1 MSCRLCPGSRQGL
14 DRRLRFVRR
23 TARQVALRQIV
34 ARPARRPC
42 RDLPQSARQRRF
54 LFACPAL
61 CARLWPLLP
70 ASAGMRVRPAAG
82 TASRGDVK
90 KIDVSPEAG
99 RSVSRK
105 WTRRG
110 YHGGRGSIRPG
121 VLVQDAVRDFR
132 RLRAQRRRQGPAEAL
147 AGSSRPDACQSLG
160 QLLRTLA
167 RSLGMSTG
175 MSLIRPSV
183 RGKVRRSIRPSRP
196 ASKAA
201 SSCYETG
208 TFFAMFMAG
217 MGTGKCPFSQDS

>member
-1 MSCRLCPGSRQGL
+1 MAEADPAGMSCRLCPGSRQGL

-34 ARPARRPC
+34 ARSARRPC

-121 VLVQDAVRDFR
+121 VLVQDAVRDFS

-147 AGSSRPDACQSLG
+147 AGSSRLDACQSPG
-160 QLLRTLA
+160 QLLRALPDPCHVHGHVFDQALGQGQGQALDQAEPA
-167 RSLGMSTG
+167 RVEGSWL
-175 MSLIRPSV
+175 LLRDWHV
-183 RGKVRRSIRPSRP
+183 F
-196 ASKAA
+196 
-201 SSCYETG
+201 CYVHG
-208 TFFAMFMAG
+208 RNG
-217 MGTGKCPFSQDS
+217 HR

>member
-42 RDLPQSARQRRF
+42 RDLPLSARRQRRF
-54 LFACPAL
+54 LVRLPCPL
-61 CARLWPLLP
+61 CSPWPLLP

-82 TASRGDVK
+82 TAPRGDVK

-110 YHGGRGSIRPG
+110 YHGGRGPIRPG

-132 RLRAQRRRQGPAEAL
+132 RLRAQRRRQGPAEEL
-147 AGSSRPDACQSLG
+147 AGSSRPDACQSPGQILRALPDPCHVHGHVFDQALG
-160 QLLRTLA
+160 QGQGQALDQA
-167 RSLGMSTG
+167 E
-175 MSLIRPSV
+175 
-183 RGKVRRSIRPSRP
+183 P
-196 ASKAA
+196 ACVEGS
-201 SSCYETG
+201 
-208 TFFAMFMAG
+208 
-217 MGTGKCPFSQDS
+217 